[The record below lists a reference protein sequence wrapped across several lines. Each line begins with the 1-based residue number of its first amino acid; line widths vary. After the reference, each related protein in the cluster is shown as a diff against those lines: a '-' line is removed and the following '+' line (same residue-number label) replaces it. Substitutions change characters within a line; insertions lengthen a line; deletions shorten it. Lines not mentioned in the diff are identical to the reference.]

1 MGEEREINRDVE
13 LVDSRGLRHSLLL
26 FWALSCKDEHSELTV
41 DASISRMIG
50 CDEEDERTLLR
61 YRTRFAS
68 SAIIVEPICSTE
80 GVIERVFENRRAEM
94 SPDISF
100 YSKDE
105 YPHRDFALTCGIR
118 AFFCFPLCSPGRVGV
133 MEIVSTRNQDVGIL
147 ESFCTSFKLQKYE
160 NPVLGRVL
168 EEVCQTFHLPLTQY
182 WTCKGG
188 FYYSLNQF
196 SGRDFENLAPWCQ
209 FKDACLCKGFN
220 RLLGV
225 SNRSAGAFFCS
236 NISALSITKYHLAH
250 YAKNLGSIACF
261 TIYLLVLEEEKE
273 YGREYALEFF
283 LPSQEMDNDYPQT
296 LLNCIW
302 TKVRE
307 SLPNC
312 KLAARER
319 EKPGQVLLVK
329 VINSSTHSQPKSFEV
344 GHPQSSLPHNEGSE
358 FTHTLELFEKGPNQ
372 ISNSK
377 SYEEAALCYFGG
389 FIIDNLVEVSSD
401 DEDVEP
407 VTPES
412 EQLKKSKIPCTVENV
427 NKHFGR
433 PLKDAAKS
441 FGLSQSTV
449 KRICRDVHIEC
460 WESGKSQKTDGKSEA
475 KDFSLATSSLPNRCV
490 ATDIS
495 QDINMMTVKVTYD
508 ARTIRFELPSSS
520 GLEELEN
527 SVIKRLQ
534 LDRKSFSIK
543 YQDDEDDWIDI
554 TCDEDVQEC
563 MKVSRSLKKPTIKM
577 KLGPAY

>member
-1 MGEEREINRDVE
+1 MDFSFRDSDVR
-13 LVDSRGLRHSLLL
+13 LVHGILL
-26 FWALSCKDEHSELTV
+26 FFLGNKLFDFY
-41 DASISRMIG
+41 I
-50 CDEEDERTLLR
+50 
-61 YRTRFAS
+61 F
-68 SAIIVEPICSTE
+68 
-80 GVIERVFENRRAEM
+80 VF
-94 SPDISF
+94 F
-100 YSKDE
+100 Y
-105 YPHRDFALTCGIR
+105 
-118 AFFCFPLCSPGRVGV
+118 
-133 MEIVSTRNQDVGIL
+133 Q
-147 ESFCTSFKLQKYE
+147 LQKYE

-377 SYEEAALCYFGG
+377 SYEEAAVGETSIRILNEASQPRGSEEYF
-389 FIIDNLVEVSSD
+389 N
-401 DEDVEP
+401 
-407 VTPES
+407 T
-412 EQLKKSKIPCTVENV
+412 N
-427 NKHFGR
+427 
-433 PLKDAAKS
+433 
-441 FGLSQSTV
+441 
-449 KRICRDVHIEC
+449 
-460 WESGKSQKTDGKSEA
+460 GK
-475 KDFSLATSSLPNRCV
+475 
-490 ATDIS
+490 
-495 QDINMMTVKVTYD
+495 KVTAERGKHDYLFKG
-508 ARTIRFELPSSS
+508 I
-520 GLEELEN
+520 
-527 SVIKRLQ
+527 Q
-534 LDRKSFSIK
+534 
-543 YQDDEDDWIDI
+543 
-554 TCDEDVQEC
+554 
-563 MKVSRSLKKPTIKM
+563 
-577 KLGPAY
+577 